1 MLDFNRFKARLMEFL
16 QSHGLTYS
24 DLKTTH
30 KRTGYASYIDWRADY
45 NKSFKTDFEKLERA
59 IELYN
64 KALPKK
70 DMLAA
75 KASFVYAYVR
85 MGSLASSPFD
95 AISHDLTRVLNNKS
109 FNWPSFK
116 KGYTI
121 PSKYF
126 CKEKNEITQE
136 GLVDLNIIRNI
147 LMDLVRSH
155 GVEGEELERMDKRTR
170 NLIWGINLKS
180 DFNQFFNE
188 KLLALQIAFD
198 AYEKASIQEDW
209 RAVRAILERIRLV
222 NFQLYN
228 FASAIR
234 KALVNACSD
243 ERFWPDFP
251 EDYKVPAHYKFRE

>member
-1 MLDFNRFKARLMEFL
+1 MLDFNRFKACLMEFL
-16 QSHGLTYS
+16 QSHGLTYA
-24 DLKTTH
+24 DLKTSH
-30 KRTGYASYIDWRADY
+30 KRTGYSSYIDWRDDY
-45 NKSFKTDFEKLERA
+45 NKSFKRDFERLEGA

-64 KALPKK
+64 KALSEK

-121 PSKYF
+121 PEKYF
-126 CKEKNEITQE
+126 QKEKNEIIQE
-136 GLVDLNIIRNI
+136 KLMNLNIIRNI
-147 LMDLVRSH
+147 LMDLVKSH
-155 GVEGEELERMDKRTR
+155 GVMDEELERVDKRTG
-170 NLIWGINLKS
+170 NLIWGIDLKS

-188 KLLALQIAFD
+188 KMLALHIAFD
-198 AYEKASIQEDW
+198 AYEEASIQEDW
-209 RAVRAILERIRLV
+209 RAVRAIFQRIKLI

-228 FASAIR
+228 FTSAIR

-251 EDYKVPAHYKFRE
+251 EDYKVPAHYNYKE